1 MAAAAGLHPF
11 APVQG
16 RRVWT
21 REDIEAAPNKQV
33 TMRQAHNFLKRWR
46 DASDN
51 RQMDLLD
58 CAQFD
63 WIGYIKHHPDKAV
76 IIPGRVC
83 IIGFEIARLTV
94 VDLNLHTAR
103 VDFVVHRDDLN
114 VVRLHPSQNR
124 EARPVITPADVDGG
138 AVVRHGERVESGRGE
153 HALSFTAGAGAKGME
168 GKGGG
173 KHALHFQ
180 GASAADRLPPS
191 EVRRWL
197 DERAALWPDLKFTF
211 DVTEPR
217 PLYPRDIAFPWH
229 YFVTGVPD
237 LRALHPFE
245 DVWVVWFDGRA
256 ALYFESKAGP
266 KVVVDLG
273 RGGWRDVKVIAEDAA
288 SRIDWEW

>member
-1 MAAAAGLHPF
+1 MAAAALM
-11 APVQG
+11 APLAAVQG

-21 REDIEAAPNKQV
+21 RADIEAAPNKQV

-51 RQMDLLD
+51 RQMDLFD

-124 EARPVITPADVDGG
+124 EARPVITRADVDGG

-153 HALSFTAGAGAKGME
+153 HALSFTAGAGAKGRE

-173 KHALHFQ
+173 KNAVHFQ
-180 GASAADRLPPS
+180 RASTSDVLPPS

-211 DVTEPR
+211 NVTEPR
-217 PLYPRDIAFPWH
+217 PLYPRDLPFPWH
-229 YFVTGVPD
+229 YFVTGVPA
-237 LRALHPFE
+237 LQALHPFE
-245 DVWVVWFDGRA
+245 AVWVVWFDGRA
-256 ALYFESKAGP
+256 ALYFKSEAGRE
-266 KVVVDLG
+266 VVVDLG
-273 RGGWRDVKVIAEDAA
+273 RAGWREVTVLAEDDV
-288 SRIDWEW
+288 SRIDWTW

>member
-1 MAAAAGLHPF
+1 
-11 APVQG
+11 
-16 RRVWT
+16 
-21 REDIEAAPNKQV
+21 
-33 TMRQAHNFLKRWR
+33 MRQAHNFLKRWR

-51 RQMDLLD
+51 RQMDLFD

-83 IIGFEIARLTV
+83 IIGFEIARLAV
-94 VDLNLHTAR
+94 VDVNLHTAR
-103 VDFVVHRDDLN
+103 VDFVVHRDDDQ
-114 VVRLHPSQNR
+114 VVRLHPSQSR
-124 EARPVITPADVDGG
+124 EARPVITRADVDGG
-138 AVVRHGERVESGRGE
+138 AVARHGGRVESGRGE
-153 HALSFTAGAGAKGME
+153 HVLSFTAGAGAKGRE

-173 KHALHFQ
+173 KNAVHFQ
-180 GASAADRLPPS
+180 GASESDRLPPS

-197 DERAALWPDLKFTF
+197 NERACLWPGLKFTYR
-211 DVTEPR
+211 VTEPR

-229 YFVTGVPD
+229 YFVPGVPELRD
-237 LRALHPFE
+237 LQPFE

-273 RGGWRDVKVIAEDAA
+273 HAGFRDVKVIAEDAA
-288 SRIDWEW
+288 GPINWEY

>member
-1 MAAAAGLHPF
+1 M
-11 APVQG
+11 
-16 RRVWT
+16 
-21 REDIEAAPNKQV
+21 
-33 TMRQAHNFLKRWR
+33 
-46 DASDN
+46 
-51 RQMDLLD
+51 
-58 CAQFD
+58 
-63 WIGYIKHHPDKAV
+63 
-76 IIPGRVC
+76 
-83 IIGFEIARLTV
+83 
-94 VDLNLHTAR
+94 
-103 VDFVVHRDDLN
+103 HRDDDQ
-114 VVRLHPSQNR
+114 VVRLHPSQHQ
-124 EARPVITPADVDGG
+124 EARPVITRADVDGG
-138 AVVRHGERVESGRGE
+138 AVVRHGGRVESGRGE

-197 DERAALWPDLKFTF
+197 DERVALWPDLKFTF

-266 KVVVDLG
+266 KVSSIWAVPVG
-273 RGGWRDVKVIAEDAA
+273 VT
-288 SRIDWEW
+288 